1 MGNAMSERGMGLAGH
16 HRRHRRNGSLMLA
29 FRPAALAVLIS
40 ATAGCTFR
48 PQVTGMAVEYN
59 EFVAEATNRQ
69 TVINI
74 LRARSREPLHFT
86 SFSKVLGTA
95 RFEGTAGLDIAAN
108 GNGGEQT
115 RPAGGGAFATSRR
128 TLAATNWTPKLG
140 VKVNSG
146 TDFEIGINATDDF
159 WKGITA
165 PVSPATIV
173 HLLRQEWPRDLI
185 SYLFIQRIEFAGRIT
200 DPSGKLVATVPLSR
214 FINAPDNEATV
225 DPFTSLIRCRTLY
238 YSLSETARRDL
249 PIGAVSDLSGV
260 ATEVLPRMSPTA
272 PPAPGYNVAI
282 PGRSEFTIA
291 LSERRDGSGE
301 GGRNEDCVKLER
313 TLRDEF
319 SRALE
324 RRQIKLPQ
332 PSQPATGTKS
342 PSVAPTADD
351 PFPGATNYLAA
362 EASATSPSGAGF
374 TAAGYFRGLV
384 PDGYKTELLI
394 DVSLRSVEGMIYYLG
409 EYVRESNK
417 RPLAWGRCAD
427 GSYGECI
434 PLIVI
439 KPAEAAGDLEPF
451 ISVDHKGE
459 GYIVPSSGE
468 NIRVDGGYSSLVIA
482 LVQQMLNLYRS
493 AKDLPS
499 TPLVRVIN

>member
-1 MGNAMSERGMGLAGH
+1 MDQEGLC
-16 HRRHRRNGSLMLA
+16 MPA
-29 FRPAALAVLIS
+29 FRLIALAMLMS

-48 PQVTGMAVEYN
+48 PQVTGMAIEYN

-69 TVINI
+69 TVVNI

-95 RFEGTAGLDIAAN
+95 RIEGTAGVDIAAN
-108 GNGGEQT
+108 GNGGEQL
-115 RPAGGGAFATSRR
+115 PQAGGGAFATSKR
-128 TLAATNWTPKLG
+128 TLGATNWTPKLG

-185 SYLFIQRIEFAGRIT
+185 SYLFIQRIDFAGRIT
-200 DPSGKLVATVPLSR
+200 DPSGRVVATVPLSR
-214 FINAPDNEATV
+214 LINAPDNESTV

-238 YSLSETARRDL
+238 YSLSETARRDV

-260 ATEVLPRMSPTA
+260 ATEVLPRLSPTA
-272 PPAPGYNVAI
+272 PPPSGYNVAI
-282 PGRSEFTIA
+282 PGRSEFAIA
-291 LSERRDGSGE
+291 LSENAEAGAGA
-301 GGRNEDCVKLER
+301 RNEDCVKLEQR
-313 TLRDEF
+313 LREEF
-319 SRALE
+319 TQALG

-332 PSQPATGTKS
+332 P
-342 PSVAPTADD
+342 VAPASPKAAGAAGGPTGED
-351 PFPGATNYLAA
+351 PFPGAANYLAA
-362 EASATSPSGAGF
+362 PASAASPSGAGF

-384 PDGYKTELLI
+384 PEGYKTELVI

-417 RPLAWGRCAD
+417 RPMASGRCAD

-434 PLIVI
+434 PLIVL
-439 KPAEAAGDLEPF
+439 KPAGAAGDIDPF
-451 ISVDHKGE
+451 ISVDYKGE
-459 GYIVPSSGE
+459 RYVVPSSGE
-468 NIRVDGGYSSLVIA
+468 NIRADGGYSSLVIA

-493 AKDLPS
+493 SKDLPS

>member
-1 MGNAMSERGMGLAGH
+1 MR
-16 HRRHRRNGSLMLA
+16 A
-29 FRPAALAVLIS
+29 FRPIALAVLMS
-40 ATAGCTFR
+40 TVAGCAFR
-48 PQVTGMAVEYN
+48 PQVAGMAVEYN

-69 TVINI
+69 TVVNI

-95 RFEGTAGLDIAAN
+95 RIEGTAGLDVAAN
-108 GNGGEQT
+108 GDGGERLAQ
-115 RPAGGGAFATSRR
+115 AGGGFATSRR
-128 TLAATNWTPKLG
+128 TLGATNWTPRLG

-173 HLLRQEWPRDLI
+173 HLLRQDWPRDLV
-185 SYLFIQRIEFAGRIT
+185 SYLFIQRVEFAGRIT
-200 DPSGKLVATVPLSR
+200 GPDGKVVATVPLSR
-214 FINAPDNEATV
+214 FVNAPDNESTV
-225 DPFTSLIRCRTLY
+225 DPFTNLIRCRTLY
-238 YSLSETARRDL
+238 YTLSETPRRDL
-249 PIGAVSDLSGV
+249 PIGAVGELSGV
-260 ATEVLPRMSPTA
+260 PSDVLPRLSPKAA
-272 PPAPGYNVAI
+272 PDAGYSVAI

-291 LSERRDGSGE
+291 LAERPAESGA
-301 GGRNEDCVKLER
+301 GRNEACLELER

-319 SRALE
+319 ARSLE
-324 RRQIKLPQ
+324 RRRIELPR
-332 PSQPATGTKS
+332 PA
-342 PSVAPTADD
+342 APADEAKPAPGAAGAADED
-351 PFPGATNYLAA
+351 PFPGSANYLAA
-362 EASATSPSGAGF
+362 GAAAASPNGAGF

-384 PDGYKTELLI
+384 PEGYKTELLI

-417 RPLAWGRCAD
+417 RPMALGRCAD

-434 PLIVI
+434 PLIVVR
-439 KPAEAAGDLEPF
+439 PADAAGEAEPF
-451 ISVDHKGE
+451 ISVDYKGRR
-459 GYIVPSSGE
+459 YVVPSSGE
-468 NIRVDGGYSSLVIA
+468 NIRADGGYSSLVVA

-493 AKDLPS
+493 SKDLPS

>member
-1 MGNAMSERGMGLAGH
+1 MPAVRRVLLA
-16 HRRHRRNGSLMLA
+16 LL
-29 FRPAALAVLIS
+29 LS

-48 PQVTGMAVEYN
+48 PQVTDMAVEYN

-74 LRARSREPLHFT
+74 LRARTREPLHFT

-95 RFEGTAGLDIAAN
+95 RIEGTAGLDAAVN
-108 GNGGEQT
+108 GNGGERTLQ
-115 RPAGGGAFATSRR
+115 AGGAFATSKR
-128 TLAATNWTPKLG
+128 TLGATNLAPKLG

-200 DPSGKLVATVPLSR
+200 DPGGKVVATVPLSR
-214 FINAPDNEATV
+214 FRNAPDNEMTI
-225 DPFTSLIRCRTLY
+225 DPFASVIRCRTLFY
-238 YSLSETARRDL
+238 ALSETARRDV

-260 ATEVLPRMSPTA
+260 ATEVLPRLSPTA
-272 PPAPGYNVAI
+272 PREPGYNVAI

-291 LSERRDGSGE
+291 LSERTDLYGE
-301 GGRNEDCVKLER
+301 GVRNPNCDG
-313 TLRDEF
+313 LREQLRGEF
-319 SRALE
+319 SAAIE
-324 RRQIKLPQ
+324 RRGIELTPPAGSAKPA
-332 PSQPATGTKS
+332 PGATG
-342 PSVAPTADD
+342 AAGAAGD
-351 PFPGATNYLAA
+351 PFPGAANYVAA
-362 EASATSPSGAGF
+362 EAAATSPNGAGF

-384 PDGYKTELLI
+384 PEGYKTELLI

-409 EYVRESNK
+409 EYVREENK
-417 RPLAWGRCAD
+417 RPMAWGRCAD
-427 GSYGECI
+427 GSSGECI
-434 PLIVI
+434 PLLVL
-439 KPAEAAGDLEPF
+439 KPAGAAGNVEPF
-451 ISVDHKGE
+451 ITVDYKGE
-459 GYIVPSSGE
+459 RYVVPSTGE
-468 NIRVDGGYSSLVIA
+468 NIRADGGYSSLVVA

-493 AKDLPS
+493 SKDLPS